1 MTLTLEDLQKLAR
14 LSQLALTPA
23 QAEALLPE
31 LQSIL
36 NWVGSLSE
44 APTEGVQPMS
54 HPHDP
59 ELRLRAD
66 EAQTLASRES
76 LMANA
81 PSQAAG
87 HFLVPR
93 VVE

>member
-44 APTEGVQPMS
+44 APTEGVEPMS

-59 ELRLRAD
+59 HLRLRAD
-66 EAQTLASRES
+66 LPQALASRDE

-81 PSQAAG
+81 PSQAVG